1 MTLHSGYVRM
11 FTSRMS
17 RLKSDTAQPN
27 QRRFCAAARAHMPSS
42 PHAWITNSLW
52 RWNNCLPNLL
62 DSLKPEKPPEVLSR
76 AQLLWLRLPRP
87 PSRTYSC
94 CRHRTNFLCC
104 SIHHSKSSSFD
115 HVLYQRRQERNT
127 TSIENQNFT
136 FLFNWKPQNLALF
149 PKEGKFLDPTL
160 WQERKVLTRGGS
172 DFLILFRVQRT

>member
-42 PHAWITNSLW
+42 PHARITNSLW
-52 RWNNCLPNLL
+52 RWNNCLPNLP
-62 DSLKPEKPPEVLSR
+62 DSLKPETPPEVLSR
-76 AQLLWLRLPRP
+76 AQLLWLRLPRPP

-127 TSIENQNFT
+127 TSIEKSELHIFYLLETTELGSLPQGGEVPGSNFVT
-136 FLFNWKPQNLALF
+136 G
-149 PKEGKFLDPTL
+149 KE
-160 WQERKVLTRGGS
+160 S
-172 DFLILFRVQRT
+172 AH